1 VQTWKERS
9 GTKNPG
15 QFYEKYGMSSMHW
28 WRLFEYGVH
37 TWKERSGMSVTLKT
51 RLVFHALVASVL
63 VWSAHMERE
72 EWN

>member
-1 VQTWKERS
+1 
-9 GTKNPG
+9 
-15 QFYEKYGMSSMHW
+15 MSSMHW